1 MSENLLPFDLNRYIS
16 GLLRGEPFYAAL
28 SRQMDKVASTAVPTA
43 GVRFNIERNTFEL
56 LYNVEFFEGLAD
68 RERLGVLKHEF
79 MHCIFEHVT
88 TRLPEGGMTM
98 IWNYAT
104 DLAINS
110 HIADELPDMAL
121 VPGKKDTPFED
132 YPLYKSSDW
141 YLDYMKQ
148 DPQFDKKQQKGQE
161 GEGESGDGDGSSG
174 GDGDGESEEGQQGQP
189 GSGNGGQPQ
198 TLDDHSEWGNVP
210 KDMQDQIKERMKR
223 SIEKAH
229 QEVTQSGTGYGS
241 VPGDVKKHIESIVYG
256 SVDWRKV
263 LENFI
268 KRSKRADKFSTVRRR
283 NRKYDHMAGKRV
295 RRQASIAI
303 SIDQSGSV
311 HDQMLQS
318 FFAELQRLAALATF
332 TVIPFDSVVREDKI
346 FEWKKGEKRAWE
358 RVSCGGTDFD
368 PPTKYVNANKFDGHI
383 ILTDMYAPKP
393 VASKCQ
399 RLWMAPAECTKR
411 PYCKVDAKDRVITI
425 D

>member
-1 MSENLLPFDLNRYIS
+1 MMSEMSEIAVSFDLNRYIS

-56 LYNVEFFEGLAD
+56 LYNVEFFESLPD

-88 TRLPEGGMTM
+88 TRLPEGGMSM
-98 IWNYAT
+98 LWNYAT

-121 VPGKKDTPFED
+121 LPGKKDTPFED
-132 YPLYKSSDW
+132 YPLFKSADW
-141 YLDYMKQ
+141 YMDYMKQ
-148 DPQFDKKQQKGQE
+148 DPQMQQQQQKDEE
-161 GEGESGDGDGSSG
+161 GEGESGDGDGS
-174 GDGDGESEEGQQGQP
+174 GDGEGEGEGQP
-189 GSGNGGQPQ
+189 GSGKGGQPQ
-198 TLDDHSEWGNVP
+198 TLDDHSEWGSGP

-223 SIEKAH
+223 AIEKAH
-229 QEVTQSGTGYGS
+229 QEVTQAGTGYGS
-241 VPGDVKKHIESIVYG
+241 IPSDVKKHIESVVYG
-256 SVDWRKV
+256 SIDWRRV

-295 RRQASIAI
+295 RRNASIAI

-311 HDQMLQS
+311 DDGMLQS
-318 FFAELQRLAALATF
+318 FFAELQRLASLASF
-332 TVIPFDSVVREDKI
+332 TVIPFDSKIREDKI
-346 FEWKKGEKRAWE
+346 FEWKKGQRRAWE
-358 RVSCGGTDFD
+358 RVSCGGTDFN
-368 PPTKYVNANKFDGHI
+368 PPTEYVNKNKFDGHI

-399 RLWMAPAECTKR
+399 RMWITPAECQRR
-411 PYCKVDAKDRVITI
+411 PYFKVDAKDRVITI

>member
-1 MSENLLPFDLNRYIS
+1 MSENEVSFDLNRYIS

-28 SRQMDKVASTAVPTA
+28 SRQMDKVATTVVPTA
-43 GVRFNIERNTFEL
+43 GVMFNVERNTFEL
-56 LYNVEFFEGLAD
+56 LYNAEFFGTLSE

-79 MHCIFEHVT
+79 MHCILEHVT
-88 TRLPEGGMTM
+88 SRLPESGMSM
-98 IWNYAT
+98 MWNYAT

-121 VPGKKDTPFED
+121 VPGKVDTPFES
-132 YPLYKSSDW
+132 YPKYKSADW
-141 YLDYMKQ
+141 YFDYLKQ
-148 DPQFDKKQQKGQE
+148 DPQMKQQPEQGDGQGGEGDEQDGEGQDQQSGQGKQGQE
-161 GEGESGDGDGSSG
+161 SSG
-174 GDGDGESEEGQQGQP
+174 M
-189 GSGNGGQPQ
+189 PQ
-198 TLDDHSEWGNVP
+198 TLDDHSQWGNVS
-210 KDMQDQIKERMKR
+210 KDMQDQVKERMKR
-223 SIEKAH
+223 AIEKAH
-229 QEVTQSGTGYGS
+229 QEVTQQGSGYGS
-241 VPGDVKKHIESIVYG
+241 VPADVKKHIESIVYG
-256 SVDWRKV
+256 TVDWRKV

-311 HDQMLQS
+311 HDAMLQS
-318 FFAELQRLAALATF
+318 FFAELQRLASLASF

-346 FEWKKGEKRAWE
+346 FEWKKGENRPWE
-358 RVSCGGTDFD
+358 RVSCGGTDFN
-368 PPTKYVNANKFDGHI
+368 PPTKYVNAHKFDAHI

-393 VASKCQ
+393 IASKCQ
-399 RLWMAPAECTKR
+399 RLWMAPADCYRR
-411 PYCKVDAKDRVITI
+411 PYFKVDAKDRVITI

>member
-1 MSENLLPFDLNRYIS
+1 MSENQVPFDLNRYIS

-28 SRQMDKVASTAVPTA
+28 SRQMDKVATTVVPTA
-43 GVRFNIERNTFEL
+43 GVMFNVERNTFEL
-56 LYNVEFFEGLAD
+56 LYNAEFFGTLSE

-79 MHCIFEHVT
+79 MHCILEHVT
-88 TRLPEGGMTM
+88 SRLPDSGMSM
-98 IWNYAT
+98 MWNYAT

-121 VPGKKDTPFED
+121 VPGKVDTPFES
-132 YPLYKSSDW
+132 YPKFKSADW
-141 YLDYMKQ
+141 YFDYLKQ
-148 DPQFDKKQQKGQE
+148 DPKMKQQPEKGDGQG
-161 GEGESGDGDGSSG
+161 GEGDEQDGDGQGQESGEGGEGQESSG
-174 GDGDGESEEGQQGQP
+174 M
-189 GSGNGGQPQ
+189 PQ
-198 TLDDHSEWGNVP
+198 TLDDHSQWGNVS
-210 KDMQDQIKERMKR
+210 KDMQDQVKERMKR
-223 SIEKAH
+223 AIEKAH
-229 QEVTQSGTGYGS
+229 QEVTQQGSGYGS

-256 SVDWRKV
+256 TVDWRKV

-311 HDQMLQS
+311 HDAMLQS
-318 FFAELQRLAALATF
+318 FFAELQRLSSLASF

-346 FEWKKGEKRAWE
+346 FEWKKGENRAWE
-358 RVSCGGTDFD
+358 RVSCGGTDFN
-368 PPTKYVNANKFDGHI
+368 PPTKYVNSKKFDAHI

-393 VASKCQ
+393 IASKCQ
-399 RLWMAPAECTKR
+399 RLWMAPADCYRR
-411 PYCKVDAKDRVITI
+411 PYFKVDAKDRVITI

>member
-1 MSENLLPFDLNRYIS
+1 MSENQVPFDLNRYIS

-28 SRQMDKVASTAVPTA
+28 SRQMDKVATTVVPTA
-43 GVRFNIERNTFEL
+43 GVMFNVERNTFEL
-56 LYNVEFFEGLAD
+56 LYNAEFFGTLSE

-79 MHCIFEHVT
+79 MHCILEHVT
-88 TRLPEGGMTM
+88 SRLPESGMSM
-98 IWNYAT
+98 MWNYAT

-121 VPGKKDTPFED
+121 VPGKVDTPFES
-132 YPLYKSSDW
+132 YPKYKSADW
-141 YLDYMKQ
+141 YFDYLKQ
-148 DPQFDKKQQKGQE
+148 DPKMKQQPEQGDGQG
-161 GEGESGDGDGSSG
+161 GEGDEQDGEGQGQESGDGKQGQKSSG
-174 GDGDGESEEGQQGQP
+174 M
-189 GSGNGGQPQ
+189 PQ
-198 TLDDHSEWGNVP
+198 TLDDHSQWGNVS
-210 KDMQDQIKERMKR
+210 KDMQDQVKERMKR
-223 SIEKAH
+223 AIEKAH
-229 QEVTQSGTGYGS
+229 QEVTQQGSGYGS

-256 SVDWRKV
+256 TVDWRKV

-311 HDQMLQS
+311 HDAMLQS
-318 FFAELQRLAALATF
+318 FFAELQRLASLASF

-346 FEWKKGEKRAWE
+346 FEWKKGENRPWE
-358 RVSCGGTDFD
+358 RVSCGGTDFN
-368 PPTKYVNANKFDGHI
+368 PPTKYVNAHKFDAHI

-393 VASKCQ
+393 IASKCQ
-399 RLWMAPAECTKR
+399 RLWMAPADCYRR
-411 PYCKVDAKDRVITI
+411 PYFKVDAKDRVITI

>member
-1 MSENLLPFDLNRYIS
+1 MSENEVSFDLNRYIS

-28 SRQMDKVASTAVPTA
+28 SRQMDKVATTVVPTA
-43 GVRFNIERNTFEL
+43 GVMFNVERNTFEL
-56 LYNVEFFEGLAD
+56 LYNAEFFGTLPE

-79 MHCIFEHVT
+79 MHCILEHVT
-88 TRLPEGGMTM
+88 SRLPDSGMSM
-98 IWNYAT
+98 MWNYAT

-121 VPGKKDTPFED
+121 VPGKAGTPFAA
-132 YPLYKSSDW
+132 YPKYKSADW
-141 YLDYMKQ
+141 YFDYLKQ
-148 DPQFDKKQQKGQE
+148 DPQMKQQPEQGDGQAGEGDEQDGEGQGQQSGQGKQGQE
-161 GEGESGDGDGSSG
+161 SSG
-174 GDGDGESEEGQQGQP
+174 M
-189 GSGNGGQPQ
+189 PQ
-198 TLDDHSEWGNVP
+198 TLDDHSQWGNVS
-210 KDMQDQIKERMKR
+210 KDMQDQVKERMKR
-223 SIEKAH
+223 AIEKAH
-229 QEVTQSGTGYGS
+229 QEVTQQGSGYGS
-241 VPGDVKKHIESIVYG
+241 VPADVKKHIESIVYG
-256 SVDWRKV
+256 TVDWRKV

-311 HDQMLQS
+311 HDAMLQS
-318 FFAELQRLAALATF
+318 FFAELQRLASLASF

-346 FEWKKGEKRAWE
+346 FEWKKGENRAWE
-358 RVSCGGTDFD
+358 RVSCGGTDFN
-368 PPTKYVNANKFDGHI
+368 PPTKYVNAHKFDAHI

-393 VASKCQ
+393 IASKCQ
-399 RLWMAPAECTKR
+399 RLWMAPADCYRR
-411 PYCKVDAKDRVITI
+411 PYFKVDAKDRVITI

>member
-1 MSENLLPFDLNRYIS
+1 MSENEVSFDLNRYIS

-28 SRQMDKVASTAVPTA
+28 SRQMDKVATTVVPTA
-43 GVRFNIERNTFEL
+43 GVMFNVERNTFEL
-56 LYNVEFFEGLAD
+56 LYNAEFFGTLSE

-79 MHCIFEHVT
+79 MHCILEHVT
-88 TRLPEGGMTM
+88 SRLPESGMSM
-98 IWNYAT
+98 MWNYAT

-121 VPGKKDTPFED
+121 VPGKVDTPFES
-132 YPLYKSSDW
+132 YPKYKSADW
-141 YLDYMKQ
+141 YFDYLKQ
-148 DPQFDKKQQKGQE
+148 DPQMKQKPEQGDGQGGEGDEQDGEGQDQQSGQGKQGQE
-161 GEGESGDGDGSSG
+161 SSG
-174 GDGDGESEEGQQGQP
+174 M
-189 GSGNGGQPQ
+189 PQ
-198 TLDDHSEWGNVP
+198 TLDDHSQWGNVS
-210 KDMQDQIKERMKR
+210 KDMQDQVKERMKR
-223 SIEKAH
+223 AIEKAH
-229 QEVTQSGTGYGS
+229 QEVTQQGSGYGS
-241 VPGDVKKHIESIVYG
+241 VPADVKKHIESIVYG
-256 SVDWRKV
+256 TVDWRKV

-311 HDQMLQS
+311 HDAMLQS
-318 FFAELQRLAALATF
+318 FFAELQRLASLASF

-346 FEWKKGEKRAWE
+346 FEWKKGENRAWE
-358 RVSCGGTDFD
+358 RVSCGGTDFN
-368 PPTKYVNANKFDGHI
+368 PPTKYVNAHKFDAHI

-393 VASKCQ
+393 IASKCQ
-399 RLWMAPAECTKR
+399 RLWMAPADCYRR
-411 PYCKVDAKDRVITI
+411 PYFKVDAKDRVITI

>member
-1 MSENLLPFDLNRYIS
+1 MSENEVSFDLNRYIS

-28 SRQMDKVASTAVPTA
+28 SRQMDKVATTVVPTA
-43 GVRFNIERNTFEL
+43 GVMFNVERNTFEL
-56 LYNVEFFEGLAD
+56 LYNAEFFGTLSE

-79 MHCIFEHVT
+79 MHCILEHVT
-88 TRLPEGGMTM
+88 SRLPESGMSM
-98 IWNYAT
+98 MWNYAT

-121 VPGKKDTPFED
+121 VPGKVDTPFES
-132 YPLYKSSDW
+132 YPKYKSADW
-141 YLDYMKQ
+141 YFDYLKQ
-148 DPQFDKKQQKGQE
+148 DPQMKQKPEQGDGQGGEGDEQDAEGQDQQSGQGKQGQE
-161 GEGESGDGDGSSG
+161 SSG
-174 GDGDGESEEGQQGQP
+174 M
-189 GSGNGGQPQ
+189 PQ
-198 TLDDHSEWGNVP
+198 TLDDHSQWGNVS
-210 KDMQDQIKERMKR
+210 KDMQDQVKERMKR
-223 SIEKAH
+223 AIEKAH
-229 QEVTQSGTGYGS
+229 QEVTQQGSGYGS
-241 VPGDVKKHIESIVYG
+241 VPADVKKHIESIVYG
-256 SVDWRKV
+256 TVDWRKV

-311 HDQMLQS
+311 HDAMLQS
-318 FFAELQRLAALATF
+318 FFAELQRLASLASF

-346 FEWKKGEKRAWE
+346 FEWKKGENRAWE
-358 RVSCGGTDFD
+358 RVSCGGTDFN
-368 PPTKYVNANKFDGHI
+368 PPTKYVNAHKFDAHI

-393 VASKCQ
+393 IASKCQ
-399 RLWMAPAECTKR
+399 RLWMAPADCYRR
-411 PYCKVDAKDRVITI
+411 PYFKVDAKDRVITI

>member
-1 MSENLLPFDLNRYIS
+1 MSENEVSFDLNRYIS

-28 SRQMDKVASTAVPTA
+28 SRQMDKVATTVVPTA
-43 GVRFNIERNTFEL
+43 GVMFNVERNTFEL
-56 LYNVEFFEGLAD
+56 LYNAEFFGTLSE

-79 MHCIFEHVT
+79 MHCILEHVT
-88 TRLPEGGMTM
+88 SRLPESGMSM
-98 IWNYAT
+98 MWNYAT

-121 VPGKKDTPFED
+121 VPGKAGTPFAA
-132 YPLYKSSDW
+132 YPKYKSADW
-141 YLDYMKQ
+141 YFDYLKQ
-148 DPQFDKKQQKGQE
+148 DPKMKQQPEQGDGQG
-161 GEGESGDGDGSSG
+161 GEGDEQDGEGQGQESGDGKQGQKSSG
-174 GDGDGESEEGQQGQP
+174 M
-189 GSGNGGQPQ
+189 PQ
-198 TLDDHSEWGNVP
+198 TLDDHSQWGNVS
-210 KDMQDQIKERMKR
+210 KDMQDQVKERMKR
-223 SIEKAH
+223 AIEKAH
-229 QEVTQSGTGYGS
+229 QEVTQQGSGYGS

-256 SVDWRKV
+256 TVDWRKV

-311 HDQMLQS
+311 HDAMLQS
-318 FFAELQRLAALATF
+318 FFAELQRLASLASF

-346 FEWKKGEKRAWE
+346 FEWKKGENRAWE
-358 RVSCGGTDFD
+358 RVSCGGTDFN
-368 PPTKYVNANKFDGHI
+368 PPTKYVNAHKFDAHI

-393 VASKCQ
+393 IASKCQ
-399 RLWMAPAECTKR
+399 RLWMAPADCYRR
-411 PYCKVDAKDRVITI
+411 PYFKVDAKDRVITI

>member
-1 MSENLLPFDLNRYIS
+1 MSEDQATFDLNRYIS

-28 SRQMDKVASTAVPTA
+28 SRQMDKVATTVVPTA
-43 GVRFNIERNTFEL
+43 GVMFNVERNTFEL
-56 LYNVEFFEGLAD
+56 LYNAEFFASLTD

-79 MHCIFEHVT
+79 MHCILEHVT
-88 TRLPEGGMTM
+88 SRLPEGGMSM
-98 IWNYAT
+98 LWNYAT

-121 VPGKKDTPFED
+121 VPGKVNTPFES
-132 YPLYKSSDW
+132 YPSFKSADW
-141 YLDYMKQ
+141 YFDYLKQ
-148 DPQFDKKQQKGQE
+148 DPQMQQQGEQGDDQS
-161 GEGESGDGDGSSG
+161 GEGDEQDGNGQGQQS
-174 GDGDGESEEGQQGQP
+174 EGQQGQQN
-189 GSGNGGQPQ
+189 SGMPQ
-198 TLDDHSEWGNVP
+198 TLDDHSKWGDVS
-210 KDMQDQIKERMKR
+210 KDMQDQVKERMKR
-223 SIEKAH
+223 AIEKAH
-229 QEVTQSGTGYGS
+229 QEVTQQGSGYGS
-241 VPGDVKKHIESIVYG
+241 VPADVKKHIDSIVYG
-256 SVDWRKV
+256 KVDWRKV

-318 FFAELQRLAALATF
+318 FFAELQRLSSLASF

-346 FEWKKGEKRAWE
+346 FEWKKGENRAWE
-358 RVSCGGTDFD
+358 RVSCGGTDFN
-368 PPTKYVNANKFDGHI
+368 PPTKYVNAHKFDAHI

-393 VASKCQ
+393 IASKCQ
-399 RLWMAPAECTKR
+399 RLWMTPADCYRR
-411 PYCKVDAKDRVITI
+411 PYFNVDAKDRVITI

>member
-1 MSENLLPFDLNRYIS
+1 MSDNQVPFDLNRYIS

-28 SRQMDKVASTAVPTA
+28 SRQMDKVATTVVPTA
-43 GVRFNIERNTFEL
+43 GVMFNIERNTFEL
-56 LYNVEFFEGLAD
+56 LYNPEFFGTLSE

-79 MHCIFEHVT
+79 MHCILEHVT
-88 TRLPEGGMTM
+88 SRLPDSGMSM
-98 IWNYAT
+98 LWNYAT

-121 VPGKKDTPFED
+121 VPGKAGTPFAA
-132 YPLYKSSDW
+132 YPAYKSADW
-141 YLDYMKQ
+141 YFDYLKQ
-148 DPQFDKKQQKGQE
+148 DPKMKQHAEQGDGQG
-161 GEGESGDGDGSSG
+161 GEGDEQDGDGQGQESGEGKQEQESSG
-174 GDGDGESEEGQQGQP
+174 A
-189 GSGNGGQPQ
+189 PQ
-198 TLDDHSEWGNVP
+198 TLDDHSQWGNVS
-210 KDMQDQIKERMKR
+210 KDMQDQVKERMKR
-223 SIEKAH
+223 AIEKAH
-229 QEVTQSGTGYGS
+229 QEITQQGSGYGS

-256 SVDWRKV
+256 TVDWRRV

-311 HDQMLQS
+311 HDAMLQS
-318 FFAELQRLAALATF
+318 FFAELQRLSSLATF

-346 FEWKKGEKRAWE
+346 FEWKKGETRAWE
-358 RVSCGGTDFD
+358 RVSCGGTDFN
-368 PPTKYVNANKFDGHI
+368 PPTKYVNSKKFDAHI

-393 VASKCQ
+393 IASKCQ
-399 RLWMAPAECTKR
+399 RLWMAPADCYRR
-411 PYCKVDAKDRVITI
+411 PYFKVDAKDRVITI